1 MELATSAS
9 PSINDIIDRARAA
22 LDAGEMVLPD
32 IGSQG
37 PGVKAATVQG
47 GPVPG
52 LGVVVGSSDTG
63 QRILV
68 LTFEACRGTAEYERQ
83 YENYLK
89 QFKVSDERGL
99 ATRAA
104 GEVFLEE
111 TIHEFLHDAWE
122 APRLEAFLQLHLL
135 PQMID
140 TWALTDAYSQLVL
153 GRLPSGGEQPLEI
166 RHDIF
171 AEIDP
176 YGDCGLVLAIQ
187 LWDYAAREMHDRRVH
202 DPDDP
207 QESWDL
213 GPVPREAGWRTAPL
227 RCQ

>member
-1 MELATSAS
+1 MEQASSVS
-9 PSINDIIDRARAA
+9 PSVNDIIGGAIAA
-22 LDAGEMVLPD
+22 LDAGEMLLPD
-32 IGSQG
+32 MEGHA
-37 PGVKAATVQG
+37 PGIQAAIVPG
-47 GPVPG
+47 AAVPG
-52 LGVVVGSSDTG
+52 LGVVTSSETG
-63 QRILV
+63 QSVFV

-83 YENYLK
+83 YENCLK
-89 QFKVSDERGL
+89 LFRIADESGL
-99 ATRAA
+99 ATRDA

-122 APRLEAFLQLHLL
+122 APRLDAFLQLNLL
-135 PQMID
+135 PQLID
-140 TWALTDAYSQLVL
+140 TWALTDAYSRLVL
-153 GRLPSGGEQPLEI
+153 GRLPSGGEQPLEMK
-166 RHDIF
+166 HGIF

-187 LWDYAAREMHDRRVH
+187 LWDYTAREMHDRRVH